1 MPALLPPPRREDL
14 RAARERLIPRH
25 GTAVEQ
31 ILWDNQTTRPSDAE
45 LIRRVVDGSG
55 SPDAT
60 DLAAALL
67 LLAAA
72 HRDLDLLELA
82 LCEKVLATGL
92 TWEGIASVLGLP
104 DARTAEDRYHTLR
117 RFQQQAGDTGAS
129 LLPPSE
135 PAGERI

>member
-1 MPALLPPPRREDL
+1 MPRSPGQTTQWCRLRSGWQRIWAPVAWPSRSTITSRVDPFCRSKELGLPALLPPPRREDL

-60 DLAAALL
+60 
-67 LLAAA
+67 
-72 HRDLDLLELA
+72 H
-82 LCEKVLATGL
+82 
-92 TWEGIASVLGLP
+92 
-104 DARTAEDRYHTLR
+104 
-117 RFQQQAGDTGAS
+117 
-129 LLPPSE
+129 
-135 PAGERI
+135 